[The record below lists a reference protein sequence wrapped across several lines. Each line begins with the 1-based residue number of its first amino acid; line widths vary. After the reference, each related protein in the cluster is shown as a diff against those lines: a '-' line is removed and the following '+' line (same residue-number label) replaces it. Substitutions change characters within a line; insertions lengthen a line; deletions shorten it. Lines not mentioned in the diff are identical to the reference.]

1 MKKRL
6 WSIKEYPFHPEKL
19 QYYETIFTIGNGY
32 LGTRGSFEECYDGD
46 SPATL
51 IHGLFNHVEGE
62 LVPELVNCP
71 DWTRINIIVDNTPF
85 QLITEADDLYRPS
98 DGLVLGYERQLHMD
112 IGLLRR
118 TVLFRAATGNTV
130 QIIFERFANL
140 NEEFLMVQK
149 VHITAIDGAPQ
160 ITVQAVLDGNV
171 TNNGVQ
177 HWGEMRAHQPHERM
191 IALHG
196 VTNQSGYEL
205 DMVSRLYSNDAQTDL
220 TFDISDKVA
229 SATSIVQLEKDGEAT
244 FEKFTAVATSR
255 DTSDPLGAMVD
266 ILENLTT
273 YDSYLHHHTDKWY
286 EYWQTADIQ
295 IKGDEYTQVGVR
307 FATYH
312 VLIASPHYWIDSSIG
327 AKTLSGLGYK
337 GHVFWD
343 TELFMMPPLTL
354 THPTLAKNLLMYR
367 YKRLDGARQ
376 KAKSHGYEG
385 AFFPWESTD
394 TGVET
399 TPIWSEPK
407 PPDGRPVRLWMGEI
421 ELHISADIA
430 YGVLQY
436 WRWTGDDAFMTQY
449 GAEIV
454 LDTAVFWGSRTEARN
469 GRYELTNVIGPDEYH
484 EHVDNNV
491 FTNAM
496 AKWNLKQA
504 LDVLDWLKTHASADY
519 DRLVALL
526 DLTDERLSHWQDI
539 IARIYIPFDEEKQIH
554 IQFDGFFDL
563 EYIPVHKYEPRVGGL
578 QNVLGLDRSAKSQ
591 MLKQADVVMIMA
603 LLGDEVGSRQ
613 VMLNNWQTYYPRCDH
628 GSSLSPS
635 MHVWVASRLG
645 LQDEATHMLDYAI
658 AIDLEDNQGN
668 VHDGIHGAASG
679 GLWQAIVFGICGLHL
694 ADGTPAIDP
703 HLPAHWESVT
713 FTVMYRGRPYT
724 LTA

>member
-1 MKKRL
+1 MKKQL
-6 WSIKEYPFHPEKL
+6 WSIKEYPFHPDKL
-19 QYYETIFTIGNGY
+19 RYYETIFTIGNGY
-32 LGTRGSFEECYDGD
+32 LGTRGSFEEGYDGD

-51 IHGLFNHVEGE
+51 IHGVFNHVEGE

-71 DWTRINIIVDNTPF
+71 DWTRINITVDDTPF
-85 QLITEADDLYRPS
+85 QLITETDNLYHPPN
-98 DGLVLGYERQLHMD
+98 GLVLGYERQLHMD

-130 QIIFERFANL
+130 RMVFERFASL
-140 NEEFLMVQK
+140 ADAHLMVQR
-149 VHITAIDGAPQ
+149 VHITAIDGTPK
-160 ITVQAVLDGNV
+160 ISVQAVLEGNV

-177 HWGEMRAHQPHERM
+177 HWQLQADKYSHDVITLYGKTSQSDYEIG
-191 IALHG
+191 IASKLISPTHST
-196 VTNQSGYEL
+196 V
-205 DMVSRLYSNDAQTDL
+205 DMTDQYSSVSS
-220 TFDISDKVA
+220 V
-229 SATSIVQLEKDGEAT
+229 VQLEQDGEVT
-244 FEKFTAVATSR
+244 FEKYTVIHTNR
-255 DTSDPLGAMVD
+255 DTDNPLDAVCEHVD
-266 ILENLTT
+266 NLPS
-273 YDSYLHHHTDKWY
+273 YDDIYQAHTQEWGK
-286 EYWQTADIQ
+286 YWQTADIQ
-295 IKGDEYTQVGVR
+295 IKGDEVAQIGVR

-312 VLIASPHYWIDSSIG
+312 TLIAAPRHDDDVSIG

-354 THPTLAKNLLMYR
+354 THPMLAKNLLMYR

-394 TGVET
+394 TGAET

-407 PPDGRPVRLWMGEI
+407 PPDGRPIRLWMGEI

-436 WRWTGDDAFMTQY
+436 WRWTGNDTFMTHY

-454 LDTAVFWGSRTEARN
+454 LDTAVFWGSRVEDRN
-469 GRYELTNVIGPDEYH
+469 RRYEFTNVIGPDEYH

-496 AKWNLKQA
+496 VKWHLGQA
-504 LDVLDWLKTHASADY
+504 LDLLDWLKTHASADY
-519 DRLVALL
+519 DRLVAQL
-526 DLTDERLSHWQDI
+526 DLTDKRLAHWRDI
-539 IARIYIPFDEEKQIH
+539 IERIYIPFDEEKQIH

-578 QNVLGLDRSAKSQ
+578 QNVLGLERSAKSQ
-591 MLKQADVVMIMA
+591 MIKQADVVMMMA
-603 LLGDEVGSRQ
+603 LLGDEAGSRQ
-613 VMLNNWQTYYPRCDH
+613 VMLNNWQTYYPRCDQ

-645 LQDEATHMLDYAI
+645 LQDEATHLLEQAI

-694 ADGTPAIDP
+694 ADGTPTIDP

-713 FTVMYRGRPYT
+713 FTVMYRGKPFT
-724 LTA
+724 FTA